1 MIRPIEIGECL
12 VATERCDILND
23 EFKLNPKIEQF
34 MVGEVVGIIDETVY
48 QVTIQV
54 FPNKRFVYTNG
65 MTYSVPF
72 VPLEEV
78 NCPTGPRSDSPRVK
92 I

>member
-1 MIRPIEIGECL
+1 MIRGMEIGDCL
-12 VATERCDILND
+12 IATESCEIIND
-23 EFKLNPKIEQF
+23 ELNLDPKIEQF
-34 MVGEVVGIIDETVY
+34 MIGEVVGIIDETVY

-65 MTYSVPF
+65 MTYLVPF

-78 NCPTGPRSDSPRVK
+78 NCPAVPRSDQPIFK
-92 I
+92 